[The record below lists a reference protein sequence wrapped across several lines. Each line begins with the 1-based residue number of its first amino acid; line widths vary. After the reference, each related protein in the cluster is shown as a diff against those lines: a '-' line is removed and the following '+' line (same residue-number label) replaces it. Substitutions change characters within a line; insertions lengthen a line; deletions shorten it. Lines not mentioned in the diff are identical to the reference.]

1 MTIQEIKNNYDYRYA
16 HIDFYNVNED
26 CGYLY
31 SLNNT
36 KYFVN
41 LKETYIKEVSEDLQE
56 C

>member
-1 MTIQEIKNNYDYRYA
+1 MTIQYVKNNYEYKYA
-16 HIDFYNVNED
+16 YIDFYNVSED

-36 KYFVN
+36 KYFIN
-41 LKETYIKEVSEDLQE
+41 LKETYIKEVSENLHE